1 VKNYSALAPDVHDV
15 KEKDEKK
22 TLEKEG
28 LSRGGGEGFHLALKL
43 QNRALYNQ

>member
-22 TLEKEG
+22 TLEKRRTIKG
-28 LSRGGGEGFHLALKL
+28 RW
-43 QNRALYNQ
+43 